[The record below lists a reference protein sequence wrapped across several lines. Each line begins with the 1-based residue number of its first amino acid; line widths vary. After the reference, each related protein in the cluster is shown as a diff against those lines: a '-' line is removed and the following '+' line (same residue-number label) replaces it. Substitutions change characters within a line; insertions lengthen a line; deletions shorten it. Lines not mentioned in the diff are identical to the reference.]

1 MDPTACLM
9 RLCNAL
15 DEQWDSEAVQAASD
29 LLCWLLNGGER
40 PLIKTTHYLALKMAQ
55 LADRQAMAE

>member
-1 MDPTACLM
+1 M